1 VTFPSRH
8 PSTVENVKGAEST
21 ITRDHCLAPGRS
33 VDAPIHGAK
42 YGRLFP
48 ELESLESEDELL
60 HRLGSAGGPCDPGPR
75 EEMDAGD
82 DARVEAGWPFFGQ
95 FVAHDITADRSP
107 LVHRADPRAIEN
119 FRSPRANLECV
130 YGSGPVGSPYLFER
144 DDPAR
149 LLHSATDVPR
159 NEQGVALVGDPRND
173 VHLFMNQMHLG
184 FLRAH
189 NVLVER
195 LRAGGEPEGQVFD
208 SARLALV
215 WHYQWVLLHDFLPML
230 IGEELSRELLTEG
243 PRHYRFNPH
252 QPYIPF
258 EFADAA
264 YRYGHSQIR
273 HDYRIQPGGEEMPLF
288 PDLIGFGP
296 VGADHAVDWS
306 LLFDAAG
313 EQPAQRSKRIDGTL
327 PASLLE
333 LPTEITGELEDPAYR
348 SLASRDLQRGQS
360 TGLPSGEQVA
370 RRLGVDALSADE
382 VGLSESGWDDE
393 TPLWFYILREADV
406 RSDGDRL
413 GPVGGRIV
421 GEVLVGIV
429 DADAESFRSV
439 EPGWRPTLPAS
450 DPRGYTLLDLLRAGD
465 LEASRT

>member
-1 VTFPSRH
+1 
-8 PSTVENVKGAEST
+8 
-21 ITRDHCLAPGRS
+21 
-33 VDAPIHGAK
+33 
-42 YGRLFP
+42 
-48 ELESLESEDELL
+48 
-60 HRLGSAGGPCDPGPR
+60 
-75 EEMDAGD
+75 
-82 DARVEAGWPFFGQ
+82 
-95 FVAHDITADRSP
+95 
-107 LVHRADPRAIEN
+107 
-119 FRSPRANLECV
+119 
-130 YGSGPVGSPYLFER
+130 
-144 DDPAR
+144 
-149 LLHSATDVPR
+149 
-159 NEQGVALVGDPRND
+159 VALVGDPRND
-173 VHLFMNQMHLG
+173 VHLFTNQMHLG

-189 NVLVER
+189 NVLIER
-195 LRAGGEPEGQVFD
+195 LRADGEPEGQLFD

-230 IGEELSRELLTEG
+230 IGEELSRELITEG
-243 PRHYRFNPH
+243 PRHYRFESH

-273 HDYRIQPGGEEMPLF
+273 HAYRIQPGGEETPLF

-306 LLFDAAG
+306 LLFDAAA

-348 SLASRDLQRGQS
+348 SLASRDRQRGQS

-370 RRLGVDALSADE
+370 HRLGVDALSADE
-382 VGLSESGWDDE
+382 VGLAERGWDDE

-406 RSDGDRL
+406 RGDGDRL

-421 GEVLVGIV
+421 GEVVVGIV

-450 DPRGYTLLDLLRAGD
+450 DPRGYTLLDLPRAGD
-465 LEASRT
+465 LKASGA